1 MASSLISVV
10 VPAFHAEGT
19 IAAALG
25 SVLGQGAGEIEIIVV
40 DDASTDETVQVARR
54 ALSNHPHHRIIELQ
68 ENRGPAGARNAGV
81 REASGEWIAFLD
93 GDDVWLPWRLR
104 AQQAFMGGDVGLI
117 CGGTVEMGEEAREPA
132 EGGVSSRTLALRDFA
147 VRNEV
152 ATSTVLV
159 RRQLVI
165 DAGKFDER
173 FRGPEDYDLWIRI
186 AARAKV
192 LKLNCPL
199 VRYRDVPGSL
209 SRDERTFLP
218 QVLRV
223 LDKAYGPDGALHD
236 IPARRR
242 AKAYQHLCAAWM
254 AAERG
259 ARGRAW
265 LLFGRSL
272 CYWPGSFK
280 PYLRAPWCRM
290 KLMVGMARGIAA
302 KRHRIHKNG

>member
-25 SVLGQGAGEIEIIVV
+25 SVLGQGVGEIEIIVV

-104 AQQAFMGGDVGLI
+104 AQQAFMGSDVGLI
-117 CGGTVEMGEEAREPA
+117 CGGTVEMGEEAPEPV

-165 DAGKFDER
+165 DAGMFDER

-192 LKLNCPL
+192 LKLDWPL

-218 QVLRV
+218 EVLRV
-223 LDKAYGPDGALHD
+223 LDKAYEPDGALHD
-236 IPARRR
+236 IPASRRT
-242 AKAYQHLCAAWM
+242 KAYQHLCAAWM

-259 ARGRAW
+259 AKARAYR
-265 LLFGRSL
+265 LLLASL
-272 CYWPGSFK
+272 ARCPFTFK
-280 PYLRAPWCRM
+280 PYLDAPWCQAKLLAGILRM
-290 KLMVGMARGIAA
+290 SRPKAG
-302 KRHRIHKNG
+302 